1 MGTKLSKND
10 EELLAMACQVPFC
23 FNFSETG
30 YVYCTLH
37 LHGAPQPMPERLR
50 EVKYARDK
58 SKFNERG
65 DHEPRR

>member
-30 YVYCTLH
+30 YVYCTV
-37 LHGAPQPMPERLR
+37 QMPERLR